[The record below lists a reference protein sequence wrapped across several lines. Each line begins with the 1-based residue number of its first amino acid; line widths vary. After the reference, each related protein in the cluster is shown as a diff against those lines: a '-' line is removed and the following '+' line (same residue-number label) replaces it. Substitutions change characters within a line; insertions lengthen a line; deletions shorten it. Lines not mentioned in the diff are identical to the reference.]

1 MAGEE
6 DDRKMSKKTFHNE
19 IVSAAFLT
27 MIEGTKDMVFIKDA
41 NLRYVEASMS
51 FAQMAGKKS
60 PEEIIGKTDTEIFEP
75 TLAKRY
81 ISDDKKLLAG
91 GKNLIDYN
99 EPILGENGKAR
110 YASTS
115 KYILRDAEGKV
126 IGLLGITKDITQFYL
141 ARQRYHQELK
151 YLFELPKN
159 TFAVSYVDIDDWR
172 IITQRRQEIEGG
184 TLQSCYTVEELVEA
198 AIESIADK
206 ECEAAEF
213 YGKFTKENLQEIYAN
228 GKIVFTFEYQR
239 YMTDGS
245 LRWVQSDL
253 KFMTDMDSGHLC
265 AMLTAKDIEEE
276 KREEQE
282 LIFAAKM
289 DKMTMVLN
297 RETSMEYIRHILE
310 YENTAEHVLF
320 MIDIDNFKNL
330 NDTLGHQKGD
340 DFLMD
345 LAKVLKNCFRDTDV
359 VGRIGG
365 DEFFAFMRNVPDK
378 AAVEKKAKEM
388 RQVIHKVC
396 ANYEGMNMSGSIGVS
411 MYPKD
416 GHTLDELYNK
426 ADQALYQ
433 AKRTGK
439 DKYVIFEE

>member
-1 MAGEE
+1 
-6 DDRKMSKKTFHNE
+6 MSEKLFHNE
-19 IVSAAFLT
+19 ILTAAFQT
-27 MIEGTKDMVFIKDA
+27 MIENTKDMVFVKDTD
-41 NLRYVEASMS
+41 LRYVAASQS
-51 FAQMAGKKS
+51 FAKMAGKKS
-60 PEEIIGKTDTEIFEP
+60 ADEIIGKIDAEIFEP

-81 ISDDKKLLAG
+81 VSDDKKLLEG

-99 EPILGENGKAR
+99 EPILGDNGKAR

-115 KYILRDAEGKV
+115 KYILRDAEGNA
-126 IGLLGITKDITQFYL
+126 IGLVGVTKDITQFYI

-151 YLFELPKN
+151 YLFELPED

-172 IITQRRQEIEGG
+172 IITQRRQEIEKS
-184 TLQSCYTVEELVEA
+184 TLESCYTVEELAEA
-198 AIESIADK
+198 AVKAIADK
-206 ECEAAEF
+206 ENEAVGF
-213 YGKFTKENLQEIYAN
+213 FSNFTKENLQEIYAS
-228 GKIVFTFEYQR
+228 GRKIFTFEYKR
-239 YMTDGS
+239 HMPDGS
-245 LRWVQSDL
+245 LRWVQTDL

-265 AMLTAKDIEEE
+265 AMLTAKDIEEK

-297 RETSMEYIRHILE
+297 RETSMEYIRDILE
-310 YENTAEHVLF
+310 NEKSAEHVLF

-340 DFLMD
+340 DFLMA
-345 LAKVLKNCFRDTDV
+345 LAKVLKNCFRETDV

-365 DEFFAFMRNVPDK
+365 DEFFAFMRKVPDR
-378 AAVEKKAKEM
+378 ASVEKKAKEM
-388 RQVIHKVC
+388 RQVICKVC
-396 ANYEGMNMSGSIGVS
+396 ANYEGMNMSGSIGIS

-416 GHTLDELYNK
+416 GKTLDELYSK

-439 DKYVIFEE
+439 DKYVIY

>member
-1 MAGEE
+1 
-6 DDRKMSKKTFHNE
+6 MSEKLFHNE
-19 IVSAAFLT
+19 IITAAFQT

-41 NLRYVEASMS
+41 DLRYVEVSKS
-51 FAQMAGKKS
+51 FAKMAGKQS
-60 PEEIIGKTDTEIFEP
+60 PEEIIGKTDAEIFEP
-75 TLAKRY
+75 VFAKRY
-81 ISDDKKLLAG
+81 ASDDKKLLAG

-115 KYILRDAEGKV
+115 KYILKDAEGNV
-126 IGLLGITKDITQFYL
+126 MGLLGITKDITQFYL

-151 YLFELPKN
+151 YLFELPED

-172 IITQRRQEIEGG
+172 IITQRRQEIEGT

-198 AIESIADK
+198 AIESIADEK
-206 ECEAAEF
+206 CEASVFYREF
-213 YGKFTKENLQEIYAN
+213 SREKLQEVYASGNKIYS
-228 GKIVFTFEYQR
+228 FEYQR
-239 YMTDGS
+239 YMSDGT

-265 AMLTAKDIEEE
+265 AMLTAKDIEEK

-297 RETSMEYIRHILE
+297 RETSMEYIRHILKQE
-310 YENTAEHVLF
+310 TAAEHVLF

-340 DFLMD
+340 DFLMA
-345 LAKVLKNCFRDTDV
+345 LAKVLKNCFRETDV

-365 DEFFAFMRNVPDK
+365 DEFFAFMRNVSDK
-378 AAVEKKAKEM
+378 AALEKKAKEL
-388 RQVIHKVC
+388 RQVICKVC
-396 ANYEGMNMSGSIGVS
+396 ANYEGMNMSGSIGIS

-416 GHTLDELYNK
+416 GNTLDELYRK

-439 DKYVIFEE
+439 DKYVIYGE

>member
-1 MAGEE
+1 
-6 DDRKMSKKTFHNE
+6 MSEKNFHNE
-19 IVSAAFLT
+19 IITAAFQT
-27 MIEGTKDMVFIKDA
+27 MIEGTRDMVFIKDA
-41 NLRYVEASMS
+41 DLRYVTASMT
-51 FAQMAGKKS
+51 FIKMAGKKS

-75 TLAKRY
+75 ALAKRY
-81 ISDDKKLLAG
+81 ISDDKKLMAG

-115 KYILRDAEGKV
+115 KYILKDAEGN
-126 IGLLGITKDITQFYL
+126 IMGLLGITKDITQFYL

-151 YLFELPKN
+151 YLFELPKD

-172 IITQRRQEIEGG
+172 IITQRRQEIEGS
-184 TLQSCYTVEELVEA
+184 TLQSCLTVEELVEA
-198 AIESIADK
+198 AMESIVDK
-206 ECEAAEF
+206 ESEVAQF
-213 YGKFTKENLQEIYAN
+213 YNNFTKARLQEVYASGRKN
-228 GKIVFTFEYQR
+228 FSFEYQR

-265 AMLTAKDIEEE
+265 AMLTAKDIEEA

-310 YENTAEHVLF
+310 QEEHAEHVLF

-330 NDTLGHQKGD
+330 NDTMGHQKGD
-340 DFLMD
+340 DFLMA
-345 LAKVLKNCFRDTDV
+345 LARVLKNCFRDTDV

-416 GHTLDELYNK
+416 GHTLDDLYSK

-439 DKYVIFEE
+439 DKYVIFGE

>member
-1 MAGEE
+1 MSE
-6 DDRKMSKKTFHNE
+6 KMFHNE
-19 IVSAAFLT
+19 IIAAAFQT
-27 MIEGTKDMVFIKDA
+27 MIANTKDMVFVKDTD
-41 NLRYVEASMS
+41 LRYVAASPS
-51 FAQMAGKKS
+51 FAKMAGKKS
-60 PEEIIGKTDTEIFEP
+60 ADEIIGKIDAEIFEP
-75 TLAKRY
+75 SLAKRY
-81 ISDDKKLLAG
+81 ASDDKKLLEG

-99 EPILGENGKAR
+99 EPILGDNGKAR

-115 KYILRDAEGKV
+115 KYILRDMEGKA
-126 IGLLGITKDITQFYL
+126 IGLLGVTKDITQFYL

-151 YLFELPKN
+151 YLFELPED

-172 IITQRRQEIEGG
+172 IITQRRQEIEGS

-198 AIESIADK
+198 AIESIVDK
-206 ECEAAEF
+206 ESEAALF
-213 YGKFTKENLQEIYAN
+213 YSNFTKENLQEIYAS
-228 GKIVFTFEYQR
+228 GRIVFSFEYQR

-265 AMLTAKDIEEE
+265 AMLTAKDIEEK

-297 RETSMEYIRHILE
+297 RETSMEYIRDILLNE
-310 YENTAEHVLF
+310 TMAEHVLF

-340 DFLMD
+340 DFLMA
-345 LAKVLKNCFRDTDV
+345 LAKVLKNCFRETDV

-365 DEFFAFMRNVPDK
+365 DEFFAFMRNVSDK
-378 AAVEKKAKEM
+378 MAVEKKAKEM
-388 RQVIHKVC
+388 RQVIRKVC

-411 MYPKD
+411 MYPRD
-416 GHTLDELYNK
+416 GHTLDELYSK

-439 DKYVIFEE
+439 DKYVIYGE